1 MLITNE
7 EGPTSEEFHKKIATE
22 TNNAIW
28 PTLDKEDPEQE
39 ELDDAL
45 QMAFTSRYHWGI
57 IGEPI
62 NLARADYMISRVYSS
77 MKMPELALHHADRC
91 LEITKQTGRGD
102 WDLAFAYEA
111 ITRAYAVAGNEEKY
125 EEYNKK
131 TKEAIEDIADEKD
144 KSIVEGEL
152 NKIIFPP

>member
-1 MLITNE
+1 MINKE
-7 EGPTSEEFHKKIATE
+7 KMAANEFHERIAIK

-28 PTLDKEDPEQE
+28 PILDKENPEQE
-39 ELDDAL
+39 DLDDAL

-57 IGEPI
+57 VGEPI
-62 NLARADYMISRVYSS
+62 NLARADYMISRVYSA
-77 MKMPELALHHADRC
+77 MKRPELALHHAQRC
-91 LEITKQTGRGD
+91 VEITKETGIGD

-111 ITRAYAVAGNEEKY
+111 ITRAYASAGNEEEFEKY
-125 EEYNKK
+125 SKL
-131 TKEAIEDIADEKD
+131 TKEAINDIADEKD